1 MRGKHKTPLIK
12 LAENPDEEFADFEH
26 DVDDDEEEGDG
37 GMNGDHDDYGDED
50 LMDDAEMKGIPVKGP
65 RTKLSTGSYDDD
77 IEIIKN
83 SVAALAKSVSAL
95 ARVQRAMLEKA
106 DLDDDDDDD
115 DGDAGEG
122 IGENELVDEDEGEGA
137 PLSKDDEASTFG
149 EKDRDVPGN
158 RPFDPRNV
166 GDDDTV
172 IQGGPSAGPGPVM
185 KSTITLTPKQ
195 LQAMINRSVRE
206 ALESARSST
215 IHKSNGPR
223 IPGSSKIG
231 SPEPQLDQVFSQLKQ
246 RSFREINRLRTELGD
261 LPPTVV

>member
-12 LAENPDEEFADFEH
+12 LAENPDEEFANFEQ
-26 DVDDDEEEGDG
+26 DVDDEDEGAGGTDGDSE
-37 GMNGDHDDYGDED
+37 DYGDED

-106 DLDDDDDDD
+106 DLDDDDDDED
-115 DGDAGEG
+115 EG
-122 IGENELVDEDEGEGA
+122 VGENELVDEDEGAGEGEGA

-158 RPFDPRNV
+158 RPFDPRNL

-172 IQGGPSAGPGPVM
+172 IHGGPNAGPGPVA

-231 SPEPQLDQVFSQLKQ
+231 SPEPSLDQVFSQLKQ

>member
-26 DVDDDEEEGDG
+26 DVDEDEEGDG
-37 GMNGDHDDYGDED
+37 ETDGDHDDYDDED

-106 DLDDDDDDD
+106 DLDDDDDDVD
-115 DGDAGEG
+115 EEDMEEGAGG
-122 IGENELVDEDEGEGA
+122 HELVDEDEGA

-185 KSTITLTPKQ
+185 KSTVTLTPKQ